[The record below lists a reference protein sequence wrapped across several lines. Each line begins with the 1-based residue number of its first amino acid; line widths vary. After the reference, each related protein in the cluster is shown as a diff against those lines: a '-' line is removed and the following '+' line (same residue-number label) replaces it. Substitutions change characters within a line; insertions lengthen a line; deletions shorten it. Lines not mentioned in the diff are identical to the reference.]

1 VEGEILKPV
10 SQITK
15 KALIDNVR
23 DLRDGVHVPPVLH
36 PSVTVSDLTLRYR
49 ELISEL
55 RRKLNGSSQ
64 KPQLK
69 G

>member
-1 VEGEILKPV
+1 VEGEVLKPV

-15 KALIDNVR
+15 KALINNVR
-23 DLRDGVHVPPVLH
+23 DLRYGVHVPPVLH

-49 ELISEL
+49 ELVSEL
-55 RRKLNGSSQ
+55 RRKFNGASQ
-64 KPQLK
+64 RPPLK